1 MLDQT
6 PCAALIAL
14 RRADTASRERGQE
27 VLPLSPIADTRQSG
41 DTAGKLASFRALT
54 RWIGEAQMVDAAGDD
69 ICQRAA
75 LPSASRIAQN
85 DESWSANVIAK
96 GRV

>member
-1 MLDQT
+1 ML
-6 PCAALIAL
+6 
-14 RRADTASRERGQE
+14 
-27 VLPLSPIADTRQSG
+27 
-41 DTAGKLASFRALT
+41 
-54 RWIGEAQMVDAAGDD
+54 DAAGDD
-69 ICQRAA
+69 IGQRAA